1 MPLTLIIL
9 IVLGV
14 VAALTAAEILS
25 LTADSRRV
33 VLRCETDMRLTE
45 PGEAV
50 TLSYRVRNTAF
61 WPLFFVGFSFRFDDG
76 VEVLEDEAWK
86 EKHRIGGLLGRTY
99 SFDAMLPPHR
109 SLRGRI
115 RLCFRDR
122 GLHSL
127 GKVYVE
133 TGDFLGFRSRVCS
146 FDIPGRIVCTAA
158 PLPDVPALKPLGGF
172 LGDISVRRFLLEDP
186 SLVLGYRDYTG
197 SEPMKAISWAQT
209 ARNGRLMVKNHDFT
223 VDLDVAVLV
232 DLEYCRKPVAERCLS
247 LLRTVCDRLEAAQIP
262 YAVCSNG
269 DLFETE
275 KGVGRKHSFEIQRR
289 IGLSRFVR
297 YRRFEELAARWAAGG
312 LGRRGWIVVTP
323 RADADLR
330 SSLERLLAAR
340 DTRLCLLSGEEAAED
355 A

>member
-33 VLRCETDMRLTE
+33 VLHCETDMRLTE
-45 PGEAV
+45 PGETV

-86 EKHRIGGLLGRTY
+86 ERHRIGGLLGRIY

-115 RLCFRDR
+115 RLSFRDR

-127 GKVYVE
+127 GKAYVE
-133 TGDFLGFRSRVCS
+133 TGDFFGFRSRVRS

-197 SEPMKAISWAQT
+197 SEPMKAISWPQT

-232 DLEYCRKPVAERCLS
+232 DLEYCQRPIAERCLS

-297 YRRFEELAARWAAGG
+297 YRRFEELAARWAASG

-323 RADADLR
+323 RADAGFRAELD
-330 SSLERLLAAR
+330 RLLAAR
-340 DTRLCLLSGEEAAED
+340 DTRLCLLSGEEAVAD

>member
-14 VAALTAAEILS
+14 IAALTAAEILS

-61 WPLFFVGFSFRFDDG
+61 GPLFFVGFSFRFDDG

-133 TGDFLGFRSRVCS
+133 TGDFFGFRSRVRS

-158 PLPDVPALKPLGGF
+158 PLPDGPALKPLGGF

-247 LLRTVCDRLEAAQIP
+247 LVRTVCDELEGLRIP
-262 YAVCSNG
+262 YTVHSNG
-269 DLFETE
+269 DLYSTQ
-275 KGVGRKHSFEIQRR
+275 KGVGKTHNFEIQRR
-289 IGLSRFVR
+289 IGLSRFM
-297 YRRFEELAARWAAGG
+297 RRLGFSHILDRSAADAHRRGYIVVVPALTQEIAAGV
-312 LGRRGWIVVTP
+312 RR
-323 RADADLR
+323 LQ
-330 SSLERLLAAR
+330 AASG
-340 DTRLCLLSGEEAAED
+340 TRVCVLTGEEAA
-355 A
+355 ANA